1 MNSDNYLNLSAHMRD
16 KFVYR
21 IISIERLFELFASRQ
36 NVLVKPKKWED
47 PFENFILRC
56 RIQLPDG
63 RYATFGFQDKFYAQ
77 CWTFQSAS
85 DAMWRIYSRTS
96 DAVRVRSTIRKL
108 FESLRRNCGEWARDE
123 AFIGRVEYLDE
134 KKLERFAKGVLRSD
148 EGFLSMRLF
157 AGTLLVKRPAFRHER
172 EVRLIFTPHDK
183 NKADSDL
190 FPYPVNPNELIDQ
203 IMIDPRMSAEAAS
216 SLKKKIGSRTGFS
229 GHVVRSLL
237 YAPPPSWVI
246 PL

>member
-1 MNSDNYLNLSAHMRD
+1 MILGFFCKGIENYYRQAKKQFSILRPPAILEEMLSAISVGEPIRAEPLNVTFYNSLQVAQSERYIFAEYSKFKLAKRQSAVQTRTKTKHCRVSPMNSDNYLNLSAHMRD

-96 DAVRVRSTIRKL
+96 DAV
-108 FESLRRNCGEWARDE
+108 LR
-123 AFIGRVEYLDE
+123 
-134 KKLERFAKGVLRSD
+134 
-148 EGFLSMRLF
+148 
-157 AGTLLVKRPAFRHER
+157 
-172 EVRLIFTPHDK
+172 
-183 NKADSDL
+183 
-190 FPYPVNPNELIDQ
+190 
-203 IMIDPRMSAEAAS
+203 
-216 SLKKKIGSRTGFS
+216 
-229 GHVVRSLL
+229 
-237 YAPPPSWVI
+237 
-246 PL
+246 